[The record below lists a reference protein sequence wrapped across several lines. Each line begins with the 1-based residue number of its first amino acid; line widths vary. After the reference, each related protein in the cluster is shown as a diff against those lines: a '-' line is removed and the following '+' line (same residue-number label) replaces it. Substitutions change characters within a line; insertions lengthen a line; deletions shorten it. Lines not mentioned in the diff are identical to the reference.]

1 MLSIKE
7 IRDNPKDVEKR
18 LQTKEKDIS
27 LTPVLQMDEE
37 HRKLLLQVEEM
48 RAKLKKSSKLIGEKK
63 RLKEDTSAI
72 MSEVAGLGDEISN
85 LENSLRNIE
94 EKLTLALASLPNL
107 PDSDVK
113 ISLDPADN
121 VCIKVFGNK
130 TNFNFTPKNH
140 LELAEKHNL
149 LDFKRGAKISGSGWP
164 IYRGLG
170 ARLEL
175 ALLNYMIETHI
186 KNGFELILTP
196 YLVKREAMMGAG
208 QLPKFEG
215 QFYQLDDDDY
225 PLVLI
230 PTGEVP
236 LNGLHLDEILSSDE
250 LPKRYT
256 TYTPCFRREAGA
268 AGSTERG
275 LIRVH
280 QFNKVEMFCFTKPED
295 SNEMF
300 AKMQRSAEEILEG
313 LELHYRS
320 MLLVTGDMSFAASRT
335 VDVEV
340 FLPGQDRYYEV
351 SSISNCRDFQARRSK
366 TRYREG
372 NGKPQLVHTL
382 NGSGVATARLFVALL
397 ENNQREDGSIT
408 IPKAL
413 QPYLGGVSEIHA

>member
-1 MLSIKE
+1 MLNIKE
-7 IRDNPKDVEKR
+7 IREHPEEIEKR
-18 LQTKEKDIS
+18 LRTKEKEIS
-27 LTPVLQMDEE
+27 LTPILKLDEQ
-37 HRKLLLQVEEM
+37 HRNLLLQVEEM
-48 RAKLKKSSKLIGEKK
+48 RSQLKKTSKMIGEKK
-63 RLKEDTSAI
+63 RAGEDTSAI
-72 MSEVAGLGDEISN
+72 MKEVGGLGDEIQK
-85 LENSLRNIE
+85 LEHEMRSVEEQLQDSLAR
-94 EKLTLALASLPNL
+94 LPNL
-107 PDSDVK
+107 PDPDVK

-121 VCIKVFGNK
+121 VCIKTHGEK
-130 TNFNFTPKNH
+130 KNFSFMPKNH
-140 LELAEKHNL
+140 LELAEKHHL

-164 IYRGLG
+164 VYRDLG

-186 KNGFELILTP
+186 KNGFEFILTP
-196 YLVKREAMMGAG
+196 YLVKRDAMMGAG
-208 QLPKFEG
+208 QLPKFEE
-215 QFYQLDDDDY
+215 QLFKLEDPDY
-225 PLVLI
+225 PLMLI

-236 LNGLHLDEILSSDE
+236 LNGLHLDEILDAEE

-280 QFNKVEMFCFTKPED
+280 QFNKVEMYCFTKPEESD
-295 SNEMF
+295 AMF
-300 AKMQRSAEEILEG
+300 EKMVRSAEEILEG

-320 MLLVTGDMSFAASRT
+320 MLLVTGDMSFPASRT

-351 SSISNCRDFQARRSK
+351 SSVSNCRDFQARRSK
-366 TRYREG
+366 TRFREKG
-372 NGKPQLVHTL
+372 EKPQLVHTL

-397 ENNQREDGSIT
+397 ENNQREDGSIA

-413 QPYLGGVSEIHA
+413 QPYLGGISEIHV